1 MMCLLAMLAVLF
13 TVSCDLEEEKDLIR
27 VRIFCYSSELDA
39 GFSGWYIIDGES
51 PQFFTVETP
60 QGGVD
65 GSVYYTEIQLE
76 DIEEL
81 EIEVITLAISTSLAI
96 KIYKDDVKVKEVN
109 QDASTSPAIIRL
121 NTTYTYGE
129 SSDSSSDS

>member
-1 MMCLLAMLAVLF
+1 MLRRKPMMCLLAMLAVLF

-81 EIEVITLAISTSLAI
+81 EIEVITLAISTSLAPMSRPPRRDTI
-96 KIYKDDVKVKEVN
+96 GWMSHVHAVRN
-109 QDASTSPAIIRL
+109 AMRRTSR
-121 NTTYTYGE
+121 
-129 SSDSSSDS
+129 SK